1 VTFDRAHPFIDDRL
15 ARKLGKSSTNR
26 VADLSNPI
34 LLPWVREEPRELN
47 ERALSELQLW
57 TPKERRWPIGVPGW
71 LLYPVRP
78 VRFLQQ
84 ANQVVLIFRRSCG
97 APYLSH

>member
-1 VTFDRAHPFIDDRL
+1 VTFDRAHPFIDNRL

-34 LLPWVREEPRELN
+34 LLPWVREELRELN

-84 ANQVVLIFRRSCG
+84 PNQVVLIFRRSCG